1 MDQNCCS
8 SVASHQNWKGWQFYC
23 QFSEFVPYITTKL
36 QMVAV
41 LWPLFGV
48 CVLCV
53 NKTANPGSSMA
64 TFRSLQN
71 AQSTR
76 TANPGSSMATFRSLH
91 QSGHKTANH
100 GSSMATT
107 FKIIFSPQNC
117 KPWQFYGHFSES
129 IKSGHKTANP
139 SSSMATFRCL

>member
-1 MDQNCCS
+1 M
-8 SVASHQNWKGWQFYC
+8 
-23 QFSEFVPYITTKL
+23 
-36 QMVAV
+36 
-41 LWPLFGV
+41 WPVFGV
-48 CVLCV
+48 YGLCV

-129 IKSGHKTANP
+129 TKSGHKTA
-139 SSSMATFRCL
+139 SLGSSMATLSRIFILQFCIHSDYIHLKVAIELLGFAVLWPLFIDSEKWP